1 MEYGDTQINTIDM
14 ERGQRKDLIG
24 EMPVG
29 IAVVRGG
36 NELYIEMVNRE
47 FLHAEGYDR
56 EELTGNTPFVEYLYR
71 DDIGVFE
78 DAIEVCRELRTTE
91 EIELRIR
98 TKSGGVCWELMRCR
112 LYYYRDAVPYYILVS
127 WNIDK
132 RKNLE
137 EELRLMEEQYSMLE
151 EVTDEFPLEYDVAQR
166 RFRVPRKY
174 RGNGQPGTAGRRY
187 MGYEEMLADIC
198 EEDRAAYARVL
209 EAASRDVRTGSIDY
223 RMNVAAAGEEPVYV
237 WYRTIYRSIVG
248 DNGQIIR
255 IIGRSY
261 DVSSDRRIQ
270 EELSEEAKR
279 DPLTRLYNYGFSQ
292 LSTSEFLK
300 REMEMHE
307 TKIHLLC
314 GWSQI
319 VIQKNTFP
327 LQ

>member
-1 MEYGDTQINTIDM
+1 M
-14 ERGQRKDLIG
+14 
-24 EMPVG
+24 
-29 IAVVRGG
+29 
-36 NELYIEMVNRE
+36 
-47 FLHAEGYDR
+47 
-56 EELTGNTPFVEYLYR
+56 
-71 DDIGVFE
+71 FE

-98 TKSGGVCWELMRCR
+98 TKSGGVCWEMMRCR

-151 EVTDEFPLEYDVAQR
+151 ELTDEFPLEYDVAQR

-174 RGNGQPGTAGRRY
+174 RGNGQAGTAARRY

-198 EEDRAAYARVL
+198 EEDRAAYAGAL
-209 EAASRDVRTGSIDY
+209 EEASRDVQTGSIDY
-223 RMNVAAAGEEPVYV
+223 RMNVAAPDEEPAYV

-270 EELSEEAKR
+270 EELSEEANR
-279 DPLTRLYNYGFSQ
+279 DPLTRLYN
-292 LSTSEFLK
+292 
-300 REMEMHE
+300 
-307 TKIHLLC
+307 
-314 GWSQI
+314 
-319 VIQKNTFP
+319 
-327 LQ
+327 